1 MQRTGPVLPGGV
13 HSLGVLDPLDEI
25 SEQGL
30 TEGPWQTVVW
40 NDPVNLMSYVV
51 HVFRTY
57 FGYELPVATGLM
69 HRVHEDGRA
78 VVSRGSREQAESDV
92 QAMHSYGL
100 RATLEEAGQD

>member
-1 MQRTGPVLPGGV
+1 MQRTGPGLPGHAHGT
-13 HSLGVLDPLDEI
+13 GVLDPLEQLD
-25 SEQGL
+25 EQGAID
-30 TEGPWQTVVW
+30 GPWRTVVW